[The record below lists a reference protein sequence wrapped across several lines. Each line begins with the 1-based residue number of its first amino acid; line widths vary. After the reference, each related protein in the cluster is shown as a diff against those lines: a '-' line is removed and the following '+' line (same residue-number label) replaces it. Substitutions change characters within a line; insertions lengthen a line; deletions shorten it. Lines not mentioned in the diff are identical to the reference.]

1 MADKV
6 NKDIT
11 NGFWEISDWKSLRRG
26 YCLIGEM
33 TVERVSMGKVAAGE
47 LHSGKCQSVN
57 CIGRRS
63 YNQV

>member
-11 NGFWEISDWKSLRRG
+11 NGFWEMSSWENLRRG
-26 YCLIGEM
+26 YCLIEG
-33 TVERVSMGKVAAGE
+33 VSMAKVSAGD
-47 LHSGKCQSVN
+47 LHSGKCQSMN
-57 CIGRRS
+57 CIGKRS